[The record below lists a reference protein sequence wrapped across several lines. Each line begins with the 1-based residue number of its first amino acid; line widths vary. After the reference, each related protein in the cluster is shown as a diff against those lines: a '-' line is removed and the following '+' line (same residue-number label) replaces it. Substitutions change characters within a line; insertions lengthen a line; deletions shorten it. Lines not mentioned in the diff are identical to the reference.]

1 MNPTPL
7 TCLFFNDLEP
17 YEKIFIEPLME
28 KLSESTSVETVW
40 VTEAQRG
47 FFRRKKLEG
56 DYWIVS
62 RNWRGALD
70 FLAVNS
76 NRAGRIFVSVLGT
89 AREEKGLHG
98 LTLQSFKSPIPKPVT
113 LIAYSPL
120 EFRFLRDIKR
130 IPETQ
135 LKMSSLPLPSDWSL
149 DSCLN
154 PNEKFQVGTF
164 CDFSSASNINFL
176 IGVAHF
182 VSKQN
187 TQIHFNVLGRGPL
200 YAHLVKMVNSL
211 GLNQTVSIVETTSP
225 SSIRSLNLFL
235 YAPLRNH
242 HFIPLMLAGAY
253 SVPVVSVDLP
263 GIEAFIS
270 EGHTGFIIPSYDIR
284 AMGEKVIKLYLEK
297 ALRDSLGGQFNRD
310 LKKNLSLDVVARN
323 YESIFWEREP
333 STPMEWKQAA

>member
-1 MNPTPL
+1 MSPTPL

-17 YEKIFIEPLME
+17 YEKVFIEPLME
-28 KLSESTSVETVW
+28 KLSEVTSIETIW

-47 FFRRKKLEG
+47 FFRRKKIVG
-56 DYWIVS
+56 DYWVVS

-76 NRAGRIFVSVLGT
+76 NRARRVFVSVLGPV
-89 AREEKGLHG
+89 REEKGLHG
-98 LTLQSFKSPIPKPVT
+98 LTFQAFKNPIPKSAT

-135 LKMSSLPLPSDWSL
+135 LKLCSLPLPSDWSL
-149 DSCLN
+149 ESSLIQ
-154 PNEKFQVGTF
+154 NEKFQVGTF
-164 CDFSSASNINFL
+164 CDFSSENNINFL

-187 TQIHFNVLGRGPL
+187 TQIHFNILGRGPL

-211 GLNQTVSIVETTSP
+211 GLNQTVSVVETTSP
-225 SSIRSLNLFL
+225 NSIKSLNLFL

-242 HFIPLMLAGAY
+242 HFIPLMLASAY

-263 GIEAFIS
+263 GIEAFVS

-284 AMGEKVIKLYLEK
+284 AMGEKVIKLYQEK
-297 ALRDSLGGQFNRD
+297 ALRDLLGEQFNRN

-323 YESIFWEREP
+323 YESIFWGREL
-333 STPMEWKQAA
+333 SSPMEWNQAA